1 MLAGHYVAYCRDRRR
16 WADTGA
22 EAGASGGGSAS
33 AGGTWRRYDDA
44 AVREVQPAD
53 VAQAARTDGYLLF
66 YQRCGEACL

>member
-1 MLAGHYVAYCRDRRR
+1 MRL
-16 WADTGA
+16 
-22 EAGASGGGSAS
+22 
-33 AGGTWRRYDDA
+33 TWRRYDDA